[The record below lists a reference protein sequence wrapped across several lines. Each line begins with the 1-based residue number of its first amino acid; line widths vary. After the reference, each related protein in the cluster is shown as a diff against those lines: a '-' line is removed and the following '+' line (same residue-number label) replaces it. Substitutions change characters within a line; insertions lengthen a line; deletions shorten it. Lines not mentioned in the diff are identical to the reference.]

1 METKLEQIERD
12 WEDQNFTFNVFKTKG
27 ECALDA
33 GATGELVEKLEDSQ
47 MALGSMA
54 TNATARR
61 SRNAVTE
68 WTAKLSTVGDIIEMW
83 LVVQNMWIY
92 MEAVFSG
99 GDIVKQLP
107 QEAKRFQQIDKAFI
121 KMVHSALETM
131 NVVNVCYGNDAILSL
146 LPHLTEQ
153 LELCQKSLTA
163 FLDTKRAQFP
173 RFYFVSDPTLLEIL
187 SLGSEPAMVTCR
199 TSNRVSSIPSRR

>member
-1 METKLEQIERD
+1 
-12 WEDQNFTFNVFKTKG
+12 
-27 ECALDA
+27 
-33 GATGELVEKLEDSQ
+33 
-47 MALGSMA
+47 
-54 TNATARR
+54 
-61 SRNAVTE
+61 
-68 WTAKLSTVGDIIEMW
+68 MW

-107 QEAKRFQQIDKAFI
+107 QEAKRFNKIDKAFI
-121 KMVHSALETM
+121 KMVHRRR
-131 NVVNVCYGNDAILSL
+131 GNEERRERVLRQRGDDQP

-187 SLGSEPAMVTCR
+187 SLGSEPAMVTPHFQSGSVR
-199 TSNRVSSIPSRR
+199 FRHAGDVRQEWTRRRCWRCPRSKTRS